1 MARTHSLS
9 AQPVEDL
16 GELRFGEWEGSSIA
30 DLDQLPEWRRFN
42 TYRSAVRPPGGEF
55 MFEVQTRMLR
65 RLDCFRRQHPGEIV
79 AIVSHCDPLRAVVAA
94 WLGMPLDHLLRFDL
108 DPASVSVAEAGDW
121 GVRIRCLNETGDVP
135 L

>member
-1 MARTHSLS
+1 
-9 AQPVEDL
+9 
-16 GELRFGEWEGSSIA
+16 
-30 DLDQLPEWRRFN
+30 
-42 TYRSAVRPPGGEF
+42 
-55 MFEVQTRMLR
+55 
-65 RLDCFRRQHPGEIV
+65 V

-121 GVRIRCLNETGDVP
+121 GVRVRCLNETGDVP